1 MRKYNLEE
9 VRIAQD
15 VPTGPSRIPHA
26 TQAGRGGVGNLQ
38 AARKRE
44 MVRRQSMTIEGRD
57 RTSTDSNNSLSTVN
71 SRASSSSSAS
81 DIGVAAWS
89 KNLLFGR
96 RNSTNTKA

>member
-9 VRIAQD
+9 VRLAQD

-44 MVRRQSMTIEGRD
+44 TIRRQSMTIDGRV
-57 RTSTDSNNSLSTVN
+57 SEDSNNTLSTVN

-96 RNSTNTKA
+96 RNSSNTKA

>member
-1 MRKYNLEE
+1 MRKFNAEE
-9 VRIAQD
+9 IRIAQD

-26 TQAGRGGVGNLQ
+26 TQAGRGGVGNLK

-44 MVRRQSMTIEGRD
+44 TVRRQSMTIEARM
-57 RTSTDSNNSLSTVN
+57 SEDSNNSSSTVN
-71 SRASSSSSAS
+71 SRASSSSAS

-96 RNSTNTKA
+96 RNSSNTKA